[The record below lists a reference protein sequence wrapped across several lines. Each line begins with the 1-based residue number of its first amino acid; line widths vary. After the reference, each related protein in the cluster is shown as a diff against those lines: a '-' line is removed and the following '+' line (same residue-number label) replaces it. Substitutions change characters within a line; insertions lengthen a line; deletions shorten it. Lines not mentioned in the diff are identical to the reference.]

1 MVKGIKIWLVACI
14 LAIAGTSFTGCS
26 SDDYDDTEIK
36 QQISSLDQRVSA
48 MEKTVNALNVEINQI
63 KVIVEKLQANISIQ
77 SYISIENGYRIVFT
91 DGTSIDVKNGKD
103 GKDGEDGKDGQD
115 GTDGKDGKD
124 GQTPIIGVSLDIDGN
139 YYWTVTINGV
149 TNYIIDGDGN
159 KISISGPNVITPI
172 IKIDVNGYWVISY
185 DGGITF
191 VYIYDDNGNMVPING
206 GGDSNVSYIKTTY
219 QYDNYVVFVLYNGQE
234 IRCPIYKGM
243 YMTLSNTTVNLDNH
257 PVTISYSISG
267 ADGYTFVE
275 TVDKGNV
282 KSTVNASS
290 SYYGT
295 ITITQTGDIDS
306 DTKVLVFLCN
316 RDQTITNVIKVTGG
330 SYEEPDNR
338 IEDVVPEDI
347 VKKLDPY
354 ITIYRG
360 VNPPNV
366 EGAYR
371 IDPMLTV
378 YCEDEGNGGFNP
390 GTKVTSEDIRLYGQ
404 NKINNTINYEE
415 YTVSGSSYALGEGAF
430 ISGYGNYFTIFFNTI
445 GESHNISTKTA
456 LVISGEKTSNGIK
469 NLKYAFIMVE
479 KGADPQGLLMKEG
492 VFRVFEDGDYISS
505 PITWSHSSKAKLVT
519 PFKSSDE
526 YSIYSA
532 FKK

>member
-1 MVKGIKIWLVACI
+1 MVKEIKIWLVACI

-103 GKDGEDGKDGQD
+103 GKDGEDGKDGTD
-115 GTDGKDGKD
+115 GKDGKDGKD

-139 YYWTVTINGV
+139 YYWTITINGV

-172 IKIDVNGYWVISY
+172 IKIDINGYWVISY

-206 GGDSNVSYIKTTY
+206 NGDSNVSYIKTTY

-234 IRCPIYKGM
+234 IYCPIYKGM
-243 YMTLSNTTVNLDNH
+243 YITLSNTTVSLENH
-257 PVTISYSISG
+257 PVTVSYSIYG
-267 ADGYTFVE
+267 GDGYTFVE

-282 KSTVNASS
+282 KSTVNATS

-295 ITITQTGDIDS
+295 ITITQTGEIDE

-330 SYEEPDNR
+330 SGEEDNR
-338 IEDVVPEDI
+338 IDDVVPDDI
-347 VKKLDPY
+347 QDKIDKY
-354 ITIYRG
+354 IPIYRG
-360 VNPPNV
+360 INPPNV

-371 IDPMLTV
+371 IDPMKAV
-378 YCEDEGNGGFNP
+378 YCEDEGNGGYTP
-390 GTKVTSEDIRLYGQ
+390 GTVVKSEDIRLYGQ
-404 NKINNTINYEE
+404 NKINNTINFEE
-415 YTVSGSSYALGEGAF
+415 YTVNGSGHALGEGAF
-430 ISGYGNYFTIFFNTI
+430 ISGYDNYFTIFFNTI

-469 NLKYAFIMVE
+469 NLKYAFIMVD
-479 KGADPQGLLMKEG
+479 KGYDPEGVLMKKG
-492 VFRVFEDGDYISS
+492 VFRVFDDGDNISY
-505 PITWSHSSKAKLVT
+505 PITWNHSSQAKAFA
-519 PFKSSDE
+519 PIKSNE
-526 YSIYSA
+526 YSIYSVL
-532 FKK
+532 KK

>member
-1 MVKGIKIWLVACI
+1 M
-14 LAIAGTSFTGCS
+14 AIAGTSFTGCS

-103 GKDGEDGKDGQD
+103 GKDGEDGKDGAD
-115 GTDGKDGKD
+115 GKDGKDGKD
-124 GQTPIIGVSLDIDGN
+124 GQTPIIGVSLDVDGY
-139 YYWTVTINGV
+139 YYWTITINGV
-149 TNYIIDGDGN
+149 TKYIIDGDGN

-172 IKIDVNGYWVISY
+172 IKIDVNGYRVISY

-191 VYIYDDNGNMVPING
+191 VYIYDDNGHMVPING
-206 GGDSNVSYIKTTY
+206 GGDSNVSYIQKTY

-243 YMTLSNTTVNLDNH
+243 YITLSNTTVNLENH
-257 PVTISYSISG
+257 PVTVSYSISG
-267 ADGYTFVE
+267 GDGYTFVE

-330 SYEEPDNR
+330 SYEEDNR
-338 IEDVVPEDI
+338 IEDVVPGDI
-347 VKKLDPY
+347 VDKLKPY
-354 ITIYRG
+354 IPIYRG

-371 IDPMLTV
+371 MEPMTAV
-378 YCEDEGNGGFNP
+378 YCEDGGFDP
-390 GTKVTSEDIRLYGQ
+390 GDIVKTEDIRLYSQ
-404 NKINNTINYEE
+404 NKVNNTINLEQFTIDDTNYK
-415 YTVSGSSYALGEGAF
+415 LGEGAF

-445 GESHNISTKTA
+445 GKSHNISTKTA

-469 NLKYAFIMVE
+469 DLKYAFIMVE

-505 PITWSHSSKAKLVT
+505 PITWSHSSKAKAFA
-519 PFKSSDE
+519 PFKSDGE
-526 YSIYSA
+526 YTIYSA